1 MRVLVSPRVDLARD
15 RAAALVARVLAGE
28 DGTIVLLRERGV
40 RSLERPLS
48 QAEVHWVRQA
58 LSGEEERRET
68 VGYVCE
74 GSDLGRV
81 EGVDVVAV
89 ADHAGLTWRS
99 PLTGPNDEKW
109 GPRFPSMVG
118 IYATDQVAGA
128 LASLAGMILKP
139 GVVAGVADDRSLTS
153 FEAEMAQVEG
163 HLAASS
169 ELVPVAIIA
178 GHMGVKLAA
187 AVLLRK
193 SKRIGEG

>member
-15 RAAALVARVLAGE
+15 RAAALVAGVLAGE

-58 LSGEEERRET
+58 LSGEEERHEA

-99 PLTGPNDEKW
+99 PLTGPNDEKR